1 LETLEKWGTN
11 KKEGFF
17 EARSENTPVIPRPP
31 SFCALEY
38 LFLSRYHV
46 DHMEDIS
53 LKVPTKETYGCEFLV
68 NAPNQLVRELTA
80 YALTRGK
87 FGVHLCRKLGL
98 DISKTELRSPFQHCV
113 NACQML
119 YREGLDIQVR
129 GYINTNTLR
138 VLEALC
144 KYDDIGIA
152 GNAGSSKTTP
162 CAAWCVQDWLAF
174 PSVTTSLVASTAL
187 QDSERRIWG
196 RINSMYKNAS
206 KVMKSMGGTM
216 GELIEYRKTIVYGEL
231 YDKDAE
237 REYLNSISAIAYPRG
252 EEGAK
257 ALAKTRG
264 THNERVRLIVDELP
278 EMDPDVNDVRF
289 NLKTNIDFIYVGIG
303 NPASGMNPHSELC
316 TPDDPR
322 EWEAVDKEM
331 DEWKTKTGVCIFLSG
346 ERSPNFQA
354 PEHEPPPFPYLLT
367 KQLQKE
373 MLELA
378 LGDSQNYHYWRNCIG
393 FWPPDDVT
401 PNVISRSFIANT
413 KTNYTPVWGGE
424 TFTICGFDPGFTAGG
439 DRCAASFAEMG
450 KDENGTFLVH
460 YKGTKE
466 YYPRVGEIFEES
478 IAKQVVLD
486 CINSGVAPNHFGMDI
501 SSDGG
506 KIMQAIILEWQKTNP
521 ENGGHVIPISSSG
534 TPSER
539 LVSNQDKRTCKVAYD
554 RRITEYWFSVREA
567 IGTKVLWGLDLKA
580 HKKLTD
586 ELCERMYVHKGSKV
600 SVETKKDMKARLKHS
615 PDLADSLVM
624 MVEVARK
631 NGLEMI
637 REGSETVEK
646 QEIDPELAEYFANLE
661 QNLHGK
667 AEEPEQHDY
676 AYTGSKSDADDF
688 Y

>member
-1 LETLEKWGTN
+1 
-11 KKEGFF
+11 
-17 EARSENTPVIPRPP
+17 
-31 SFCALEY
+31 
-38 LFLSRYHV
+38 
-46 DHMEDIS
+46 MEDIS
-53 LKVPTKETYGCEFLV
+53 LKVPEKETYGVELFV

-87 FGVHLCRKLGL
+87 FGVHLRRKMGIDL
-98 DISKTELRSPFQHCV
+98 SKTELRSPFQHCV
-113 NACQML
+113 NACQIL

-144 KYDDIGIA
+144 LYDDVGIA

-162 CAAWCVQDWLAF
+162 CAAWLVQDWLAL

-196 RINSMYKNAS
+196 RVNSMYKNAS
-206 KVMKSMGGTM
+206 KVMKAMGGTL

-231 YDKDAE
+231 YEKDAE

-252 EEGAK
+252 EEGNK
-257 ALAKTRG
+257 ALDKTRG
-264 THNERVRLIVDELP
+264 THNERVRLVVDELP
-278 EMDPDVNDVRF
+278 EMDSNVNDVRF
-289 NLKTNIDFIYVGIG
+289 NLKTNIDFVYVGIG

-322 EWEAVDKEM
+322 EWEAVNKEM
-331 DEWKTKTGVCIFLSG
+331 ESWKTRTGVCVFLSG

-367 KQLQKE
+367 RELQKE

-378 LGDSQNYHYWRNCIG
+378 LGDPLNYHYWRNCIG

-401 PNVISRSFIANT
+401 PNVISRSFIANA
-413 KTNYTPVWGGE
+413 KTNYVPEWHSD

-439 DRCAASFAEMG
+439 DRCAATFAEMG
-450 KDENGTFLVH
+450 KDSLGTFLCH

-466 YYPRVGEIFEES
+466 YYPRVGEVFEES
-478 IAKQVVLD
+478 IARQIVKD
-486 CINSGVAPNHFGMDI
+486 CIDAGVAPSKFGMDI

-506 KIMQAIILEWQKTNP
+506 KMMQAIILEWQKHDP
-521 ENGGHVIPISSSG
+521 ANGGHVIPISSSG
-534 TPSER
+534 TPSDR
-539 LVSNQDKRTCKVAYD
+539 LVSKQDKRTCKEAYD

-567 IGTKVLWGLDLKA
+567 IGTKVLWGIDLRA

-600 SVETKKDMKARLKHS
+600 SVETKKEMKARLKHS

-624 MVEVARK
+624 AIEVARRS
-631 NGLEMI
+631 GLEMI
-637 REGSETVEK
+637 REGDNEPEEEEIS
-646 QEIDPELAEYFANLE
+646 QELKDYFKSLQSPEE
-661 QNLHGK
+661 Q
-667 AEEPEQHDY
+667 EPEQDDY
-676 AYTGSKSDADDF
+676 AYTGSTPDEDGW